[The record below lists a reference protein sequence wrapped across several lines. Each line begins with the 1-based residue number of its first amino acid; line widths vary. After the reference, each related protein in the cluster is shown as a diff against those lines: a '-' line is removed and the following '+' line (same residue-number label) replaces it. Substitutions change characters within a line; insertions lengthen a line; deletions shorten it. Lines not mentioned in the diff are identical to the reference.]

1 MNIYMIILLSWGII
15 IAFIYTLIWC
25 DTLYYRYN
33 LPKVC
38 KKILNAFTE
47 EE

>member
-15 IAFIYTLIWC
+15 IAFIYILIWC